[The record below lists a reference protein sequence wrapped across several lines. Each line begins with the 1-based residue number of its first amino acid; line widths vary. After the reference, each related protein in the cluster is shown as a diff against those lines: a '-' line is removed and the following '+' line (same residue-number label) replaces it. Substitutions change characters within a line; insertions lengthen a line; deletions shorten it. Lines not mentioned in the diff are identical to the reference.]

1 MNNPILFLGIGFPNV
16 WSLIMLCC
24 IILVYIIAN
33 VIPALSCPYIC
44 IKDGVDILYIPL
56 YFIFCLI
63 PFLGTMFAFTFY
75 EWDNRLN
82 KILII
87 LLYIIIIS
95 FIGMLICA

>member
-1 MNNPILFLGIGFPNV
+1 MNNPILFLGIEFPNV
-16 WSLIMLCC
+16 WSLILLCC
-24 IILVYIIAN
+24 FILIYIIAN
-33 VIPALSCPYIC
+33 VIPALSCLFFY
-44 IKDGVDILYIPL
+44 IKDKSELLYIPL

-75 EWDNRLN
+75 EWHDILN

-95 FIGMLICA
+95 FIGTLICM

>member
-1 MNNPILFLGIGFPNV
+1 MNNPILFLGIEFPNV
-16 WSLIMLCC
+16 WSLIFLCC

-33 VIPALSCPYIC
+33 VIPALSCLYIC
-44 IKDGVDILYIPL
+44 IKGKSDLLYIPL
-56 YFIFCLI
+56 YFIFSLI
-63 PFLGTMFAFTFY
+63 PFLGTMFAFAFY
-75 EWDNRLN
+75 DWNNFYD